1 MISASAEEGGE
12 KKKKNKCKK
21 MTGSIH
27 ISFNLLHD

>member
-12 KKKKNKCKK
+12 KKNKCKK